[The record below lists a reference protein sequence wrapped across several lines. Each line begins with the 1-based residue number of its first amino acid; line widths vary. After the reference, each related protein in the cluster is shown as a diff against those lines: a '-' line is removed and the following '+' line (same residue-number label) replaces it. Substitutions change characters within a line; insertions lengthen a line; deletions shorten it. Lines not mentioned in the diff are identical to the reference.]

1 MYGGLLIAAAA
12 LATFARV
19 LAMMG
24 LSIAT
29 GWLLG
34 YASLKSRGFESAYI
48 PAIAVLE
55 SVPVIGF
62 FPLVLVIF
70 VTRIGGPV
78 GVELAADFLVFDAVV
93 WNIWVGIY
101 QAFKTVP
108 LDLQEVAENYRFGFL
123 RKMRYLYIP
132 YSIPRIAANLF
143 PSFADGMFYIM
154 VSEVFS
160 VGVHTYRVFG
170 VGTLLA
176 SYTASG
182 YFTGVYY
189 SLLAIAVGVVGFM
202 TLFRYL
208 AGVSVAKYGLD
219 TAVQIRHR
227 ERPVPRRG
235 ATAWSTLARPM
246 RRLSR
251 YASSA
256 ILSPMSRPLRSVTR
270 ASRRTSRVISAL
282 GYAIAAAILGY
293 IAYSSYQLVAS
304 VPASTWSSLLSDT
317 PAILYALA
325 VDYGR
330 VILITG
336 ASFLISIFAGYYLAT
351 HARASSVAVPAV
363 QTIAAFPPPAYFPL
377 IYMATYRYMDAL
389 PGTMGAEIYVFIL
402 GFLST
407 FYYVFFSFWMGVQSI
422 PMEFWE
428 VMENYRLNF
437 WSRLRRVILPATLPY
452 LVSGISSTINSAWG
466 GLMVGE
472 YWPGIAQ
479 GRTLTVSVGLMKLL
493 DIYVSQGYIHRAAW
507 ASLIFGAIVAVYSLL
522 FTERLMNL
530 SRSKYVVEEGIYAA

>member
-1 MYGGLLIAAAA
+1 MYGGLIIAAAA

-24 LSIAT
+24 LSVVT

-48 PAIAVLE
+48 PVIAVLE

-62 FPLVLVIF
+62 FPLVLIIF
-70 VTRIGGPV
+70 VTGIGGPI
-78 GVELAADFLVFDAVV
+78 GVEMAADFLVFDAVV

-108 LDLQEVAENYRFGFL
+108 RDLEEVTENYRFGFL
-123 RKMRYLYIP
+123 RKMGSLYIP

-143 PSFADGMFYIM
+143 PSFADGLFYIM

-160 VGVHTYRVFG
+160 VGVHTYQAFG
-170 VGTLLA
+170 IGTLLA
-176 SYTASG
+176 G
-182 YFTGVYY
+182 YMAMGRMVEVYY
-189 SLLAIAVGVVGFM
+189 SLLAIGIGVVGFM
-202 TLFRYL
+202 SLFRYF
-208 AGVSVAKYGLD
+208 ARVSVARYGLD
-219 TAVQIRHR
+219 TAAQIRRR
-227 ERPVPRRG
+227 ERPVLRRG
-235 ATAWSTLARPM
+235 SSTWGTLARPM
-246 RRLSR
+246 RRLSK

-256 ILSPMSRPLRSVTR
+256 ILTPMARPVRSVSRR
-270 ASRRTSRVISAL
+270 ASRLTLAV
-282 GYAIAAAILGY
+282 GYAIGIAILGY
-293 IAYSSYQLVAS
+293 IVYSSYRLIVA
-304 VPASTWSSLLSDT
+304 VPAAIWSELLSDT
-317 PAILYALA
+317 PAMLYALA

-330 VILITG
+330 VAIITG
-336 ASFLISIFAGYYLAT
+336 ASFAISVLAGYYLAT
-351 HARASSVAVPAV
+351 HVRASAIVIPAV

-377 IYMATYRYMDAL
+377 IYMATYTYMDAL
-389 PGTMGAEIYVFIL
+389 PGDIGAEIYVFIL

-422 PMEFWE
+422 PVEFWE
-428 VMENYRLNF
+428 VMDNYRLGF
-437 WSRLRRVILPATLPY
+437 WDRLRRIVLPATLPY

-472 YWPGIAQ
+472 YWINLLPG
-479 GRTLTVSVGLMKLL
+479 RNLEVNVGLMKLL
-493 DIYVSQGYIHRAAW
+493 DIYVSQGYLHRAAW
-507 ASLIFGAIVAVYSLL
+507 ASLLFGAVVAVYSLL

-530 SRSKYVVEEGIYAA
+530 SRSRYVVEEGIYAA

>member
-1 MYGGLLIAAAA
+1 MYGGLVIAAAA

-19 LAMMG
+19 LVMMG

-34 YASLKSRGFESAYI
+34 YASLRSRGFESAYI
-48 PAIAVLE
+48 PAVAVLE

-70 VTRIGGPV
+70 VDRIGGPL
-78 GVELAADFLVFDAVV
+78 GVEMAADFLVFDAVV

-108 LDLQEVAENYRFGFL
+108 RDLEEVTENYNFGFL
-123 RKMRYLYIP
+123 RRMRHLYIP

-143 PSFADGMFYIM
+143 PSFADGLFYIM

-160 VGVHTYRVFG
+160 VGVHTYEVFG
-170 VGTLLA
+170 IGTLLTE
-176 SYTASG
+176 YVASG
-182 YFTGVYY
+182 QIAGTYY
-189 SLLAIAVGVVGFM
+189 SLLAIAAGVVFLM
-202 TLFRYL
+202 SVFRYL
-208 AGVSVAKYGLD
+208 ARASVAKYGLD
-219 TAVQIRHR
+219 TAVPIRRR
-227 ERPVPRRG
+227 ERPFPRRG
-235 ATAWSTLARPM
+235 AAAWRTLARPM

-256 ILSPMSRPLRSVTR
+256 ILSPMRRPIGRVPRRATR
-270 ASRRTSRVISAL
+270 ATRAL
-282 GYAIAAAILGY
+282 GYALGAALLAYTI
-293 IAYSSYQLVAS
+293 YSSYALVAS
-304 VPASTWSSLLSDT
+304 VPRHVWARLLSGT
-317 PAILYALA
+317 PVLLYALA
-325 VDYGR
+325 ADYGR
-330 VILITG
+330 VALIT
-336 ASFLISIFAGYYLAT
+336 LISFAISVLAGYYLAT
-351 HARASSVAVPAV
+351 HARASSLAVPTI

-377 IYMATYRYMDAL
+377 VYAATYRYMSAL
-389 PGTMGAEIYVFIL
+389 PGDLGSEIYVLML

-422 PMEFWE
+422 PVEFWE
-428 VMENYRLNF
+428 IMENYRLGF

-452 LVSGISSTINSAWG
+452 LVSGISSTVNSAWG

-472 YWPGIAQ
+472 YWPGVIPGA
-479 GRTLTVSVGLMKLL
+479 TLSVKVGLMKLL
-493 DIYVSQGYIHRAAW
+493 DVYVAQGNLYEAAW
-507 ASLIFGAIVAVYSLL
+507 ASLIFGAVVAVYSLL

-530 SRSKYVVEEGIYAA
+530 SRSRYIVEEGIYAA

>member
-24 LSIAT
+24 LSIVT

-34 YASLKSRGFESAYI
+34 YASLKSKGFESAYI
-48 PAIAVLE
+48 PTIAVLE

-70 VTRIGGPV
+70 VTRIGGPL
-78 GVELAADFLVFDAVV
+78 GVEFAADFLVFDAVV

-108 LDLQEVAENYRFGFL
+108 LDLQEVSENYRFGFL
-123 RKMRYLYIP
+123 RRMRFLYIP

-160 VGVHTYRVFG
+160 VGVHTYQVFG
-170 VGTLLA
+170 IGTLLA

-202 TLFRYL
+202 TLFRYF
-208 AGVSVAKYGLD
+208 ARISVAKYGLD
-219 TAVQIRHR
+219 TEVQIRRR

-235 ATAWSTLARPM
+235 ATAWDTLARPM

-256 ILSPMSRPLRSVTR
+256 ILSPMSRPIRSVTR
-270 ASRRTSRVISAL
+270 SSRRTSRLVTAL
-282 GYAIAAAILGY
+282 GYAIAALILGY

-317 PAILYALA
+317 PTVLYALA

-351 HARASSVAVPAV
+351 HMRVSAIAVPAV

-389 PGTMGAEIYVFIL
+389 PGTMGAEIYVFVL

-493 DIYVSQGYIHRAAW
+493 DIYVSQGYLHRAAW